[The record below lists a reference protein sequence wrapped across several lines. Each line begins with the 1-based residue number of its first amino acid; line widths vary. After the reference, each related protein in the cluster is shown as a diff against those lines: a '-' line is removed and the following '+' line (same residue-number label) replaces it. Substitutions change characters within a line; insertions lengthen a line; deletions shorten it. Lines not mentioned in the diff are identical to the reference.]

1 MPYILDTELNTLD
14 ALRKFITHNHGEEIT
29 FVCPVELFA
38 SAGPVYWMIR
48 KEELQQ
54 EFPHKKLVFWHNA
67 GDMAGYALGALR
79 MGVRHLIFT
88 GSEKTFHKIKSI
100 ANHYQAIVIPS
111 EKYLEN

>member
-54 EFPHKKLVFWHNA
+54 
-67 GDMAGYALGALR
+67 
-79 MGVRHLIFT
+79 
-88 GSEKTFHKIKSI
+88 
-100 ANHYQAIVIPS
+100 
-111 EKYLEN
+111 